1 MPIGASSRNSCSGK
15 KLVTVDSFGFVFCFL
30 LFYLVLVGFF
40 LFFCFFALKSFFF
53 FSDIIHLL

>member
-53 FSDIIHLL
+53 FQI